1 MYELISKHPNQV
13 PVGLGNSET
22 GIDMSVMMGISEL
35 NSEFALKDRAI
46 KETTGLKDFAEELV
60 QDDQSDT
67 DVVIRTLKR

>member
-1 MYELISKHPNQV
+1 MYELIAKHPNQV

-22 GIDMSVMMGISEL
+22 GIDMSVMMGISEP

>member
-22 GIDMSVMMGISEL
+22 GIDMSVMMGMSEL
-35 NSEFALKDRAI
+35 NSEVALKDRAI